1 MADGTSVK
9 DEQMGKIGPSF
20 RDHSFIDDPFDFF
33 GIVAFDRSQ
42 TVEQPFDMG
51 INGESG
57 DIKNIPQQ
65 HIGTFS
71 ADTGELSQLLHRL
84 RDNAAETVKDHLC
97 GSLKIF

>member
-1 MADGTSVK
+1 MADSASVK

-20 RDHSFIDDPFDFF
+20 RNHCLIDDLFNFF
-33 GIVAFDRSQ
+33 GIVTFDRSQ
-42 TVEQPFDMG
+42 TVEEPFDMG

-57 DIKNIPQQ
+57 GIENIPQQ

-84 RDNAAETVKDHLC
+84 RNNAAETVKDHLC
-97 GSLKIF
+97 GALKIF